1 MPFYYYYYSIAQ
13 LEAVSA
19 LERFPTQGAKRAL
32 VDIIEDEKT
41 FFKVRCAACYALTKV
56 SNAMASTTSN
66 EGPPALLTI
75 YKKIYGSF
83 ANPNICKQNDFS
95 IFQNYYLQKEIPVA
109 MAGNCNFMRKTLRNY

>member
-1 MPFYYYYYSIAQ
+1 
-13 LEAVSA
+13 
-19 LERFPTQGAKRAL
+19 
-32 VDIIEDEKT
+32 
-41 FFKVRCAACYALTKV
+41 
-56 SNAMASTTSN
+56 MASTTSN

-109 MAGNCNFMRKTLRNY
+109 MAGKMLILREEIRELLEIVVHLLIFFFFKYRSKKYSQYLPSGSSKVPFGFIQVQ

>member
-1 MPFYYYYYSIAQ
+1 MKKHFSKFVVQ
-13 LEAVSA
+13 VS
-19 LERFPTQGAKRAL
+19 LILWNPVHYITL
-32 VDIIEDEKT
+32 HII
-41 FFKVRCAACYALTKV
+41 FVNYLLHLFLACHALTKV

-109 MAGNCNFMRKTLRNY
+109 MAGKIVNFKGRN

>member
-1 MPFYYYYYSIAQ
+1 
-13 LEAVSA
+13 
-19 LERFPTQGAKRAL
+19 
-32 VDIIEDEKT
+32 
-41 FFKVRCAACYALTKV
+41 
-56 SNAMASTTSN
+56 MASTTSN

-109 MAGNCNFMRKTLRNY
+109 MAGKIVN

>member
-1 MPFYYYYYSIAQ
+1 
-13 LEAVSA
+13 
-19 LERFPTQGAKRAL
+19 
-32 VDIIEDEKT
+32 
-41 FFKVRCAACYALTKV
+41 
-56 SNAMASTTSN
+56 MASTTSN

-109 MAGNCNFMRKTLRNY
+109 MAGNCNFMRKTLRNYYFNYF